1 MKGQYS
7 LYTKNDPNDPNE
19 IDDSDLSEEE
29 KDVVH
34 QNISQPNTF
43 SIGAKENLNKSEQV
57 CRIVH
62 PSSGLEEIK

>member
-7 LYTKNDPNDPNE
+7 LYAKNDPNDPNE

-34 QNISQPNTF
+34 QNISQPKTF
-43 SIGAKENLNKSEQV
+43 PIAA
-57 CRIVH
+57 
-62 PSSGLEEIK
+62 